1 MAINFFKVR
10 TFFVTENSFSQ
21 DELGYQLLVISSQF
35 SVFSFN
41 FQLSTSNFQPV
52 AEPVEA
58 QQPFAELIEG
68 YSPLVANH

>member
-21 DELGYQLLVISSQF
+21 DELGYQLSVIS
-35 SVFSFN
+35 
-41 FQLSTSNFQPV
+41 SNFQPV

>member
-1 MAINFFKVR
+1 M
-10 TFFVTENSFSQ
+10 TENSFSQ
-21 DELGYQLLVISSQF
+21 DELGYQLSVIS
-35 SVFSFN
+35 
-41 FQLSTSNFQPV
+41 SNFQPV